1 MGQVEITINLLLI
14 FLKLFNGK
22 VDQFIT
28 YTGSLTTPPC
38 VENIIYVI
46 NRNRLPV
53 SAYQIQ
59 NYVNLLGLP

>member
-1 MGQVEITINLLLI
+1 M
-14 FLKLFNGK
+14 
-22 VDQFIT
+22 T